1 MSESEKL
8 YNELRELSMT
18 VIGIDPEYFTKLFKF
33 PNKYKRLYR
42 QSDKDNFY
50 WEGCSLQVYKNHFK
64 KRLEKFLGEFSDFE
78 KINFIDIEI
87 KDISSFT
94 NYSSMLSNNEKV
106 HYELIRNKKL
116 DYLKGLAKSIEDESP
131 NNAIQPAPNV
141 KRIEE
146 QPYNHKIF
154 ASYEGFFFF
163 KKIEENMINKCTPDK
178 DTNQDVNFVY
188 CHIIKDKFLQSTVKP
203 SEFRDWLNEYNPQKY
218 SLSEVRGTMTENK
231 EKEKLYSIFKEL
243 IQFKKNGLK

>member
-1 MSESEKL
+1 MSKVKELYDKL
-8 YNELRELSMT
+8 WHLSCTITLLDFNFEFEPLYRELRKQS
-18 VIGIDPEYFTKLFKF
+18 
-33 PNKYKRLYR
+33 NKE
-42 QSDKDNFY
+42 NFY

-64 KRLEKFLGEFSDFE
+64 KRLDTYLEEFSDLE
-78 KINFIDIEI
+78 KSDFINLEI
-87 KDISSFT
+87 KKISSLK
-94 NYSSMLSNNEKV
+94 NISNLLFDDEKA
-106 HYELIRNKKL
+106 HYELTRNKKI

-163 KKIEENMINKCTPDK
+163 KEIEEDLIYKCTPNNG
-178 DTNQDVNFVY
+178 TNQDVNFVY
-188 CHIIKDKFLQSTVKP
+188 CHIKKDKFLQSTVSP

-218 SLSEVRGTMTENK
+218 SLTEVRGTMTENK
-231 EKEKLYSIFKEL
+231 EKELHYSTL
-243 IQFKKNGLK
+243 KKFIIPPK